1 MVKSAVVFFIFYI
14 VPIYI
19 VRYSVANMNLQHI
32 RIHLMAC
39 LNIYNTTQIKTI
51 VIMPFKK
58 FEVYFLINNFLI
70 AAENQVSITKLNLAQ
85 LLKNVSRRFQRNF
98 R

>member
-1 MVKSAVVFFIFYI
+1 
-14 VPIYI
+14 
-19 VRYSVANMNLQHI
+19 
-32 RIHLMAC
+32 
-39 LNIYNTTQIKTI
+39 
-51 VIMPFKK
+51 MPFKK

-70 AAENQVSITKLNLAQ
+70 AAENQFSITKLNLAQ